1 MDSMWRGKTKS
12 PQATNRHLILW
23 RLLFFSAL
31 LDAQRNTGMHGQKK
45 TKLIL
50 IQCACCRKWQVVLV
64 DPDDLERHANGMFV
78 QFAFTKR
85 DGTTYLTPAER
96 ELFIS
101 ACCGSCWD
109 LLCADP
115 IAHPTAYN

>member
-1 MDSMWRGKTKS
+1 MAGEQIPASHDR
-12 PQATNRHLILW
+12 RLILW

-50 IQCACCRKWQVVLV
+50 IQCACCRKWQAVRV

-85 DGTTYLTPAER
+85 DGTM